1 MKNKDCL
8 VFYQTLIKI
17 NHEIKIN
24 NNDMDQL
31 CKVHIRNKII
41 KELAK
46 IIHIVHKNLV
56 NIKNSYINKKTN
68 LKILN

>member
-1 MKNKDCL
+1 LKNKDCL

-17 NHEIKIN
+17 NQEIKIN

-31 CKVHIRNKII
+31 CKVHIKNKII

-46 IIHIVHKNLV
+46 IIHIVHKNSV